1 MTEPGPHFQ
10 QLSDDLDQ
18 TWRSAAAAKLA
29 AEITEL
35 SQTNRSQSSLAN
47 RLAVCCEV
55 VELSL
60 ITGETLSGQ
69 VLLVGTDAILLRT
82 AAKKLLLPISSIVT
96 VIGLGKSKSLNRPNR
111 AIMHPVLLRQI
122 QQNVTAVTTS
132 NDLLVGTMVAVWADV
147 VDLQLTKQRIAI
159 AISTIVKWELS

>member
-10 QLSDDLDQ
+10 QLSDELDQ
-18 TWRSAAAAKLA
+18 TWRSAAAANLA

-35 SQTNRSQSSLAN
+35 SQTNRLQSSLAN
-47 RLAVCCEV
+47 RLAACCEI
-55 VELSL
+55 VEFSL
-60 ITGETLSGQ
+60 VTGETLAGK

-82 AAKKLLLPISSIVT
+82 TAKKVLLPISSIVA

-111 AIMHPVLLRQI
+111 AIIHPVLLRQI
-122 QQNVTAVTTS
+122 QQNVTAVASS
-132 NDLLVGTMVAVWADV
+132 NHLFVGTMVAVWADV
-147 VDLQLTKQRIAI
+147 FDLQRAQRQIAI

>member
-35 SQTNRSQSSLAN
+35 SQTNRLQSSLAN
-47 RLAVCCEV
+47 RLAACCEI
-55 VELSL
+55 VEFSL
-60 ITGETLSGQ
+60 VNGETLSGQ

-82 AAKKLLLPISSIVT
+82 TAKKVLLPISSIVT

-111 AIMHPVLLRQI
+111 AIIYPVLLRQI
-122 QQNVTAVTTS
+122 QQSVTAVASS
-132 NDLLVGTMVAVWADV
+132 NHLFVGTMVAVWADV
-147 VDLQLTKQRIAI
+147 FDLQIAQRQIAI
-159 AISTIVKWELS
+159 TISTIVKWELS